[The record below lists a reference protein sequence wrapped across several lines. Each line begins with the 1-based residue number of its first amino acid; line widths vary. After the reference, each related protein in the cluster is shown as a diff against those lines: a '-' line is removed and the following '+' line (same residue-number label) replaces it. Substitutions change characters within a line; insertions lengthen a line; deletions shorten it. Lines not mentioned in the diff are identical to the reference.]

1 MFGLLLV
8 ALAGAP
14 APQDTVPLDA
24 PVYRNAMYQ
33 VALPRPFDDW
43 VFEPATAQRT
53 TTVIFHPRGRPLRDQ
68 LWGVLVLTTFAG
80 PVDLQRVV
88 RERVGVTWHQLLGRS
103 FTLVGTDS
111 LSLSGFPAI
120 RVSLSGTI
128 DRVPLRV
135 EEYLLAR
142 DSDLIILQLRRPRST
157 PLDSVQQGFERVVAG
172 LTIGRPGSGIPSSI
186 RVADLAD
193 SLPTARVVPR
203 SPWRAVGYDAV
214 IRYDSAT
221 ARADF
226 EVRADLVNAGAD
238 DADLVSAWL
247 WPGLTLDSVR
257 ASPLT
262 LESQTVGSVSWVHVP
277 AGVPPHERATLT
289 YFYHAEDPGGAL
301 PRDMMG
307 LSAAGAYAV
316 TDWLPT
322 VQPAIDSAG
331 QREATA
337 RPAVTVQFDL
347 PLKWRGV
354 FPGRLASEVDSGSRH
369 RMTWRSDD
377 VAESVPAFA
386 VGPYQL
392 TTRAPGRSAVSYW
405 SLSGDSETPVASG
418 WLLGTVRAAWAF
430 YSRAFGPLPIG
441 EVAVATAPLPSP
453 AGFAGLLL
461 VPRSTVSALAD
472 SGAPAR
478 RDAARQAVF
487 REVARAWWGGSVA
500 GAGPGSAWMTRSL
513 PAWSAVAARGVLE
526 GDSVRQRLDR
536 EADAAWHA
544 VVSSGGDRPLAA
556 LPLTAPD
563 SGLLAS
569 KGVLALEAV
578 RRAIGEARF
587 REAIFTLA
595 LEHRNGWLTID
606 DVLAAVGPAG
616 SSVLRP
622 YLY

>member
-1 MFGLLLV
+1 MLGLLLV

-14 APQDTVPLDA
+14 ALQDTVPLDA
-24 PVYRNAMYQ
+24 PVYRNTTYG

-43 VFEPATAQRT
+43 VFEPATARRT

-68 LWGVLVLTTFAG
+68 LWGVLVLTSFAG
-80 PVDLQRVV
+80 RVDLQRVV
-88 RERVGVTWHQLLGRS
+88 RERVDVTWRQLLGRS

-128 DRVPLRV
+128 DHVPLRV
-135 EEYLLAR
+135 EEYLVAR

-157 PLDSVQQGFERVVAG
+157 PLDSVQRGYQRAVSGLAIGPPGAGFPA
-172 LTIGRPGSGIPSSI
+172 SI

-203 SPWRAVGYDAV
+203 SPWRAVGYDAL
-214 IRYDSAT
+214 IRYDAAA

-226 EVRADLVNAGAD
+226 EVRVDLVNAGAE
-238 DADLVSAWL
+238 DAELVSAWL
-247 WPGLTLDSVR
+247 WPALTLDSVR

-262 LESQTVGSVSWVHVP
+262 LESEAVGSVSWVHVP

-289 YFYHAEDPGGAL
+289 YYYHAQDRGAAL
-301 PRDMMG
+301 PRGMMG

-316 TDWLPT
+316 TDWLPI

-331 QREATA
+331 QREADA
-337 RPAVTVQFDL
+337 RPGVTVRFDL
-347 PLKWRGV
+347 PLDWRGV
-354 FPGRLASEVDSGSRH
+354 IPGRLTSETDSGSRH

-386 VGPYQL
+386 VGPYRV
-392 TTRAPGRSAVSYW
+392 TARAPGRVAVAYW
-405 SLSGDSETPVASG
+405 SLPGDSVTAAASG
-418 WLLGTVRAAWAF
+418 RLLATAGAAWEF
-430 YSRAFGPLPIG
+430 YSQAFGRLPVG
-441 EVAVATAPLPSP
+441 AVAVATAPLPSP

-461 VPRSTVSALAD
+461 VPPGTASALVDAG
-472 SGAPAR
+472 SPAR
-478 RDAARQAVF
+478 REAATQAVF

-500 GAGPGSAWMTRSL
+500 GAGPGSAWMAASF
-513 PAWSAVAARGVLE
+513 PVWSAVAARGVLE

-544 VVSSGGDRPLAA
+544 VASRGGDRPLAA
-556 LPLTAPD
+556 LALTGSD
-563 SGLLAS
+563 GGLLAS
-569 KGVLALEAV
+569 KGVLALEGV

-587 REAIFTLA
+587 REAMLTLA

-616 SSVLRP
+616 APVLRL
-622 YLY
+622 YLF